1 VKENTNMAK
10 MNEKSMTALRDE
22 ELGAVSGA
30 KGRRFLMPVFAPY
43 YPSVDNSKHVD
54 QSITVTGNT
63 FSEKGPGDLNVSI
76 GGQTATL

>member
-1 VKENTNMAK
+1 MAK

-22 ELGAVSGA
+22 ELSAVSGA
-30 KGRRFLMPVFAPY
+30 KRRFLMPVFPY

-54 QSITVTGNT
+54 QSIVVSGNT